1 VAEEP
6 LRIAFVALGFPPAV
20 GGTERYNVEYARRL
34 HARGHALRVFAFG
47 ADGAGASVERA
58 ADAALPFPVQREPG
72 RERRGQLEPGALPA
86 WLADARP
93 DVVLVSRAS
102 RRLAA
107 VASVAAR
114 AAPLVVSVHELA
126 GRHTRRGVI
135 GRWRVRHRYGLGRA
149 RHIVVNSRDTGRRV
163 ASLRPRAPIEV
174 VYPGVDTDAFAVD
187 AELRRAARERLG
199 LTGRRVLLTVSRLAS
214 NKGHARVIEALPAL
228 RARFPDLVYAVVGEG
243 AERQALEKF
252 AAECGVAGAV
262 RFEGRVADA
271 RDHYA
276 AADVFVMASGRTGA
290 QKAGEGFGI
299 VYAEAGACGLPVVA
313 SASGGGSDVVIDGET
328 GRLVD
333 PCAVGALEEALAGL
347 LADPDAARR
356 LGEAARRHCAGF
368 DWERGVEVLEGVLA
382 RAAGRAA

>member
-1 VAEEP
+1 
-6 LRIAFVALGFPPAV
+6 
-20 GGTERYNVEYARRL
+20 
-34 HARGHALRVFAFG
+34 
-47 ADGAGASVERA
+47 
-58 ADAALPFPVQREPG
+58 VQREPG
-72 RERRGQLEPGALPA
+72 RERVGRLEPGALPA

-93 DVVLVSRAS
+93 DVVLLSRAS

-126 GRHTRRGVI
+126 GRHTRRGVV
-135 GRWRVRHRYGLGRA
+135 GRWRVRHRYGLDRA

-174 VYPGVDTDAFAVD
+174 VYPGVDTDTFAVD

-243 AERQALEKF
+243 AERPALEKR
-252 AAECGVAGAV
+252 AAERGVADAV
-262 RFEGRVADA
+262 RFEGRVADP

-276 AADVFVMASGRTGA
+276 AADVFVMASGRAGA

-313 SASGGGSDVVIDGET
+313 SASGGGSDVVVDGET

-333 PCAVGALEEALAGL
+333 PGAMGALEEALTGL
-347 LADPDAARR
+347 LADPDTARR
-356 LGEAARRHCAGF
+356 LGEAARRHCARF
-368 DWERGVEVLEGVLA
+368 DWERGVEVLERVLA